1 MEEGQEKEAKGGMVW
16 EGRERGK
23 ERARKGIG

>member
-23 ERARKGIG
+23 RARKGIG